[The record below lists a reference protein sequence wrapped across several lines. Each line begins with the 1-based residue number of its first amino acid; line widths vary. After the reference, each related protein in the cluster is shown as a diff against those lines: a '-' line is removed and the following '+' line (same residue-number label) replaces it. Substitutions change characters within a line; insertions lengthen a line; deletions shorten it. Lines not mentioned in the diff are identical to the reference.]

1 LNSENYSIVFTKCD
15 KTNMLEEVNDDD
27 EPELL
32 RYRNW
37 LDEAT
42 KVALKKDDTFK
53 EIDDDRIFFC

>member
-1 LNSENYSIVFTKCD
+1 
-15 KTNMLEEVNDDD
+15 MLEEVNDDD
-27 EPELL
+27 EPKLL